1 LRKVL
6 VIAARD
12 YKAAVRT
19 KAFVISL
26 LVLPLMMGGSFLVQK
41 LVKNQVD
48 TTEKRFA
55 VIDRTPG
62 RLLYPALEGA
72 ARMRNQ
78 TEIRDPQTGYQT
90 KPVFALE
97 SVEVQPSQDIDQVRF
112 ALSERVR
119 KQELFGFLEIEPD
132 VLQYRP
138 GQTSPAREPEDPF
151 AAPAVSPSGLPPAV
165 RYQSN
170 SPTYDAFENWAQ
182 KILTAAVEEQRLAAL
197 KVRMT
202 PAELRAIVQ
211 PVNIAAKGLSRRDP
225 VTGHIE
231 DAADENQI
239 LSIAVPG
246 GLMLLMF
253 MLILISAT
261 PLMQGVVEEKMQR
274 IAEVL
279 LGSVRP
285 FQLMTGKL
293 LGMVGVSATL
303 AAVYLGAG
311 YWAAYRY
318 HFAEYIPGELLAW
331 FGVFLTLAVLMFGS
345 IFIAIGAA
353 CSDMRE
359 TQTMVWPVMLLITIP
374 MFVWVNV
381 LREPNSSFSTWI
393 SLFPFAT
400 PTLMLGRLAIPP
412 GVPWWQPALGVT
424 LVLLTTTLCLYA
436 AGRIFR
442 VGILMQGKGA
452 QIGEVVKWIF
462 RG

>member
-1 LRKVL
+1 MRKVL
-6 VIAARD
+6 VIALRD

-19 KAFVISL
+19 KSFVISL
-26 LVLPLMMGGSFLVQK
+26 LIMPLMMGGSFLVQK

-48 TTEKRFA
+48 ISEKRFA
-55 VIDRTPG
+55 ILDRTPG
-62 RLLYPALEGA
+62 AILYPKLEA
-72 ARMRNQ
+72 AVEARNK
-78 TEIRDPQTGYQT
+78 TEILDPQTRKQI

-97 SVEVQPSQDIDQVRF
+97 PVSLPTGGDIDQVRF

-119 KQELFGFLEIEPD
+119 KQELFGFLEIEPEI
-132 VLQYRP
+132 LQL
-138 GQTSPAREPEDPF
+138 QPAKAGPASQDLDPF
-151 AAPAVSPSGLPPAV
+151 EGGIGPRPSGSPTV

-182 KILTAAVEEQRLAAL
+182 KVLTAAVEEHRLAAL
-197 KVRMT
+197 KVKMT
-202 PAELRAIVQ
+202 PTDLRAVVQ
-211 PVNIAAKGLSRRDP
+211 PVGIAVKGLSRRDP
-225 VTGHIE
+225 VTGRIE
-231 DAADENQI
+231 DAPDENQL

-293 LGMVGVSATL
+293 LGMVAVSATL
-303 AAVYLGAG
+303 AGVYLGGG
-311 YWAAYRY
+311 YWAATRY
-318 HFAEYIPGELLAW
+318 HFTEYIPTELLVW
-331 FGVFLTLAVLMFGS
+331 FLLFLTLAVMMFGS

-374 MFVWVNV
+374 MFVWINV

-412 GVPWWQPALGVT
+412 GVPAWQPALGVT
-424 LVLLTTTLCLYA
+424 LVLLTTALCLYA

-452 QIGEVVKWIF
+452 QIGEVVKWVF